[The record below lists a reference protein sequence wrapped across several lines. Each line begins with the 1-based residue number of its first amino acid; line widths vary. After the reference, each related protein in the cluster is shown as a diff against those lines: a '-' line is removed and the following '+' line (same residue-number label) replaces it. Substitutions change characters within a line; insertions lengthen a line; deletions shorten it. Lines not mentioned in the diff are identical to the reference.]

1 MRFYVI
7 TILKNRSDLTLDTLI
22 SFYKTNDPLMHIF
35 IDNAST
41 DDTQQVIRD
50 AIQDLK
56 DAGVNTV
63 FYYFRNDE
71 NMGIAKALSEGI
83 KFVFNKEG
91 KRSDTIFLKLDN
103 DIRFDTDNLLEKVEK
118 FYEANGSFFVVAP
131 RDRAIDPAY
140 EPKEVKKSYKLPD
153 NFTSKTHVGGACL
166 FIPPDAARILAYQEV
181 EKDVNRG
188 HVLRA
193 NGYVVGYL
201 DDMFITHMGL
211 NRSVDNYRF

>member
-7 TILKNRSDLTLDTLI
+7 TILRNRSDLTLDTLI

-35 IDNAST
+35 IDNDST

-50 AIQDLK
+50 AVQDLK
-56 DAGVNTV
+56 DAGSNTV
-63 FYYFRNDE
+63 FRYFRNSE
-71 NMGIAKALSEGI
+71 NEGIAKPFSEAI
-83 KFVFNKEG
+83 KYVFNTDG
-91 KRSDTIFLKLDN
+91 KRSDSLFLKLDN
-103 DIRFDTDNLLEKVEK
+103 DIRFDTENLLEKVAE
-118 FYEANGSFFVVAP
+118 FYEANGRWFVVAP

-166 FIPPDAARILAYQEV
+166 FLPPDAARILAYQEV

-201 DDMFITHMGL
+201 DDMFITHIGL
-211 NRSVDNYRF
+211 NRSVDNYKF